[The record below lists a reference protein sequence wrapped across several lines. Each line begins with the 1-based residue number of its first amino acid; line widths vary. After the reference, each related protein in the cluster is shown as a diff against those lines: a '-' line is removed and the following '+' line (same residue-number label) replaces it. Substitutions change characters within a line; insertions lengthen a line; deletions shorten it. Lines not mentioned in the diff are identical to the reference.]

1 MTVHSIKDDLDL
13 ISHAAKKAGEI
24 AFEFFGSKN
33 DVWQKH
39 GNSPVSEADYAVDR
53 FLKETLLNARPNYG
67 WLSEETED
75 NADRLNSKR
84 LFVVDPIDG
93 TRGFLA
99 GHKQWC
105 VSVAV
110 VEAQSPIAGVL
121 NCPAL
126 EEHFVA
132 AKTLGAFLNG
142 TRMQPLKN
150 VDIQTMTGSR
160 KLIEVMEARDDRDY
174 EVLPFVPSL
183 AYRVAM
189 VANDK
194 LDAALARPGAHDWDL
209 AAADVILSEA
219 GGKLTD
225 IMGAPRLYNQ
235 PTPRSGSLIASSI
248 SSHSNLVD
256 LAKAGGFLH

>member
-1 MTVHSIKDDLDL
+1 MHSLHDDLDL
-13 ISHAAKKAGEI
+13 ISLAARKAGEI
-24 AFEFFGSKN
+24 ALKFFGSKN
-33 DVWQKH
+33 DVWHKH
-39 GNSPVSEADYAVDR
+39 GNSPVSEADYAVDK
-53 FLKETLLNARPNYG
+53 FLKETLLNARPDYG

-75 NADRLNSKR
+75 NTDRLSSKR

-105 VSVAV
+105 VSVAI

-132 AKTLGAFLNG
+132 AKEQGAFLNG
-142 TRMQPLKN
+142 NRMQSLDNNK
-150 VDIQTMTGSR
+150 IRSMTGSR
-160 KLIEVMEARDDRDY
+160 KLIEVMEGSDDKNY
-174 EVLPFVPSL
+174 TVLPFVPSL

-189 VANDK
+189 VANK
-194 LDAALARPGAHDWDL
+194 QLDAAIARPGAHDWDL
-209 AAADVILSEA
+209 AAADIILSEV
-219 GGKLTD
+219 GGKLSD
-225 IMGAPRLYNQ
+225 INSVARLYNQ

-248 SSHSNLVD
+248 SAHSNLVD